1 MISNYSL
8 NLFNVFFVQDERFLP
23 QDGRSTGISRTC
35 QNEVLVH
42 SENDVDQN
50 TTVEYNRSSSNSR
63 AGKVGELPYSSVARQ
78 AVWNQA
84 PGECRQTDAAVSER
98 SIYDNTP
105 EHCYANVEKDER
117 GRLLNRDTL
126 AFRTSDFETEHIAQS
141 NGQDGVPHLVDMS
154 TLHTDRCRDVPV
166 VIHRT
171 HKGTDGICTNSFN
184 HTERTQSDTVAS
196 TTDQVPYHTG
206 RSTFYQR
213 VDSTEGTGICVWSQ
227 TITL

>member
-1 MISNYSL
+1 
-8 NLFNVFFVQDERFLP
+8 
-23 QDGRSTGISRTC
+23 
-35 QNEVLVH
+35 VLVH

-105 EHCYANVEKDER
+105 EHCYANVEKDES

-126 AFRTSDFETEHIAQS
+126 AFRTSDFEMENHAQS
-141 NGQDGVPHLVDMS
+141 NGQDGVPHLADLS
-154 TLHTDRCRDVPV
+154 TLHMDRSRDVPV

-184 HTERTQSDTVAS
+184 HTSAAERTPSDAVIS

-213 VDSTEGTGICVWSQ
+213 VDSTEGIHTLSQ
-227 TITL
+227 AITL